1 MKMSFEANDTTD
13 SIKFFD
19 VDFEVCIETTSFN
32 TYVSIEINE
41 DGLAKSFAID
51 RVFCVNIYRL
61 ALFHA
66 DRDLDSQRKGTPF
79 ETCRLDNLALDDRL
93 FSNSD
98 YLVPMGNRGYRII
111 YDRQIHREGYY
122 D

>member
-1 MKMSFEANDTTD
+1 MCANVYLQLTT
-13 SIKFFD
+13 
-19 VDFEVCIETTSFN
+19 
-32 TYVSIEINE
+32 
-41 DGLAKSFAID
+41 SFAID

-79 ETCRLDNLALDDRL
+79 ETCRLDKLALDDRL
-93 FSNSD
+93 FSNSN
-98 YLVPMGNRGYRII
+98 YLVPMGNRGYRRIN
-111 YDRQIHREGYY
+111 DKAIHCEGYY